1 MKYGAEIVGIGLF
14 AFLALL
20 GAAFATDTLF
30 QQHMWVLVTVLVISA
45 AVLMRNTSFAPRA
58 TADAAGNALE
68 GRSEPDEATVHSRA
82 GSAATRD
89 DLRTTEPA
97 AKPQGDQP

>member
-1 MKYGAEIVGIGLF
+1 MKG
-14 AFLALL
+14 
-20 GAAFATDTLF
+20 
-30 QQHMWVLVTVLVISA
+30 QNPHA
-45 AVLMRNTSFAPRA
+45 AVATIMAMTNSQPARMALWWRCA

-89 DLRTTEPA
+89 ELRTTEPA